1 MVIDVCKILITQGTF
16 DSDSQ
21 FISLWKNSA
30 SISQNLHYQHGSNP
44 KIGGQKGKNQIYLFS
59 EVYQCTYFLNS

>member
-44 KIGGQKGKNQIYLFS
+44 KIGGQKGKNQI
-59 EVYQCTYFLNS
+59 